1 MNCEKPVRNISPLTV
16 LPCVRPAYGRH
27 DLAGLGGHRE
37 LVQAGSL
44 VGHRRP
50 ADALQGERLKVQAE
64 VADVVAAAVHCVGP
78 EIEANV
84 RRNCLYHKLKEKMK
98 CKGKKIKISLLS
110 SLFLLLRHTVVPP
123 MHLIGSFL
131 FSILCKTF

>member
-1 MNCEKPVRNISPLTV
+1 MKSRFETFPPLTV

-44 VGHRRP
+44 VGHCRP

-64 VADVVAAAVHCVGP
+64 VADVVAAPVHSVGP
-78 EIEANV
+78 ENRGKCEK
-84 RRNCLYHKLKEKMK
+84 KLFIQMN
-98 CKGKKIKISLLS
+98 CKGQKIKISLLA
-110 SLFLLLRHTVVPP
+110 
-123 MHLIGSFL
+123 
-131 FSILCKTF
+131 